1 VSRKNWSEITAGF
14 AIGVG
19 VGTMLG
25 ILLAPQ
31 SGEETRAYLR
41 DRAGEGLDEAK
52 SQGTKLAR
60 RAQAAADNARDFV
73 SDAVENGRAAMER
86 GKAAYRDARG

>member
-1 VSRKNWSEITAGF
+1 MSKKSWSEMTAGF

-41 DRAGEGLDEAK
+41 DRAEEGIDEARA
-52 SQGTKLAR
+52 QGKRLAR
-60 RAQAAADNARDFV
+60 RAQVAAENARDFV
-73 SDAVENGRAAMER
+73 NDTVESGRSAMET
-86 GKAAYRDARG
+86 GKAAYRDVRG